1 VFNLTVKSLWG
12 HKRRLV
18 GTFLAVFI
26 GIGFLSGTLAL
37 GDTLRSN
44 FKNLFNT
51 VDKGVDAVVRS
62 STAISPG
69 GIGGG
74 GFKQRGLINAS
85 LVTQVRAVPGVLRA
99 QPQVQGIAQILDKH
113 GKPIGGNGPPTLA
126 SNWYDDPDL
135 NPYHLIAGHAPAA
148 PNEVVI
154 DNDAASKGPFRIG
167 DTTIVETPEPV
178 TVHIVG
184 IVRFG
189 SQGSA
194 LGATFTGF
202 TLADAQR
209 YLLGSPGQLSSI
221 SIKAVPGVSQA
232 ALVGRLQRVLPRGVQ
247 AITGSTQIS
256 ENIDSINSGF
266 LNLLR
271 TFLLIFA
278 GIALLVGTFSIY
290 NTFSILVAQRTRES
304 ALLRAVGASR
314 GQVFAAIVG
323 ESIAVGI
330 VASVAGMFGGV
341 GVALGLK
348 GVFSAFAGS
357 LPAGGL
363 VFKSS
368 TVIISLI
375 VGLVVTVL
383 AGVMPAVRAS
393 RTRPIAALRE
403 VATEGATASRPRAVA
418 GAILVSLGVV
428 IVLTAVISGG
438 GGVLARAG
446 LGSVLV
452 LVGMVVFGPVVA
464 RTASGTIGRPFAR
477 LRGIT
482 AVLARQ
488 NAMRNP
494 RRTSGTAAALMVG
507 VGVVTLF
514 TVFAASLKA
523 SANHAIS
530 TTFAGD
536 LVVRAKG
543 FGDTGLSPALA
554 GRLETLPPVART
566 VGIGS
571 GVALVAGTGHQ
582 LTVVDPA
589 KLPGVFDLKV
599 TRGSLTSLG
608 DRDMAIDTKAADNK
622 HWTIGTMVPI
632 GFTDG
637 TSAAFRVGAIYKP
650 AGPQS
655 GYIITRTAWAP
666 HAQQQSDVVVLVK
679 LKPGA
684 DLTQAKAAITRFV
697 VPYGAPTVQDR
708 KEYVRSVGN
717 MVNRLLA
724 LVYVMLLLAIVIALM
739 GIGNTLSLSIYERTR
754 ELGLLRAVGETRGQ
768 VRGMVR
774 WEAVIVALFGTVGGV
789 LLGVFLGWSLVK
801 AAQSSQGISRFSAS
815 PPQLILVLI
824 LGALAGVLAGWRPAR
839 RAARLDILRA
849 IATE

>member
-1 VFNLTVKSLWG
+1 MFNLTVKNLWG
-12 HKRRLV
+12 HRRRLV
-18 GTFLAVFI
+18 GTVLAVFI
-26 GIGFLSGTLAL
+26 GVGFLSGTLAL
-37 GDTLRSN
+37 GDTLRSD
-44 FKNLFNT
+44 FKNLVST

-62 STAISPG
+62 STAITPG
-69 GIGGG
+69 GFGGR
-74 GFKQRGLINAS
+74 GFKQRGLIDGS
-85 LVTQVRAVPGVLRA
+85 LVPRVRSVPGVLRA
-99 QPQVQGIAQILDKH
+99 QPQVQGIAQLLSKQ
-113 GKPIGGNGPPTLA
+113 GKPIGGNGLTLA
-126 SNWYDDPDL
+126 SNWYEDPDL
-135 NPYHLIAGHAPAA
+135 NPYHLVAGRTPKA

-154 DNDAASKGPFRIG
+154 DTDAASKGPFRIG

-184 IVRFG
+184 LVRFG
-189 SQGSA
+189 STGSA

-202 TLADAQR
+202 TLGDAQR
-209 YLLGSPGQLSSI
+209 YLLDSPGQVSSI
-221 SIKAVPGVSQA
+221 QIKAVPGVSQA
-232 ALVGRLQRVLPRGVQ
+232 TLVGRLEGVLPKGVQ

-266 LNLLR
+266 LDLLR

-314 GQVFAAIVG
+314 GQVFASIVG
-323 ESIAVGI
+323 ESIVVGV
-330 VASVAGMFGGV
+330 VASVAGLFGGV

-348 GVFSAFAGS
+348 GIFSAFGGT

-363 VFKSS
+363 VIKGS
-368 TVIISLI
+368 TVVISLI

-383 AGVMPAVRAS
+383 AGVAPAVNGS
-393 RTRPIAALRE
+393 RTRPMAALRE
-403 VATEGATASRPRAVA
+403 VATEGASASRPRAVV
-418 GAILVSLGVV
+418 GAILVALGIV

-438 GGVLARAG
+438 SGVLARAG
-446 LGSVLV
+446 LGAVLV
-452 LVGMVVFGPVVA
+452 LGGMVVFGPVVA
-464 RTASGTIGRPFAR
+464 RLASGTIGQPFAR

-482 AVLARQ
+482 ATLARE

-536 LVVRAKG
+536 LVVQAKG
-543 FGDTGLSPALA
+543 FGDNGLNPTLA
-554 GRLETLPPVART
+554 ARVQALPPVART

-589 KLPGVFDLKV
+589 QLPGVFDLKV
-599 TRGSLTSLG
+599 TRGSLASLG
-608 DRDMAIDTKAADNK
+608 DRDMAIDTKVVDKK
-622 HWTIGTMVPI
+622 HWNIGTMVPL

-637 TSAAFRVGAIYKP
+637 TSALFRVGAVFKP

-655 GYIITRTAWAP
+655 GYIITRGAWAQ
-666 HAQQQSDVVVLVK
+666 HAAQQSDFVVLVK

-684 DLTQAKAAITRFV
+684 DLIQAKSAITQFV
-697 VPYGAPTVQDR
+697 KPYGAPTVQDR
-708 KEYVRSVGN
+708 KEYVRSIGN
-717 MVNRLLA
+717 RVNRLLA

-801 AAQSSQGISRFSAS
+801 AAQSSQAISRFSAS

-824 LGALAGVLAGWRPAR
+824 LGAHAGVLAGWRPAR